1 MSDGAVAL
9 GAATPDLKFVPGGR
23 APVATAPG
31 MEELPPN
38 PEPRQGG
45 ETVAFRGGG
54 FEPRPQTWIG
64 WVVLA
69 ATLGVWHVAST
80 TGWTSPLVLPSPA
93 QVLSAFWTMVNEP
106 DFGGHVR
113 ASLSRV
119 LSGWLLGTALGLLVG
134 CAMGIFSVARAAM
147 LPVVSAL
154 YPVPMIAILPL
165 LIVWLG
171 IGESSKAAVILL
183 GVFSPTVISTF
194 SAVDNVPRGL
204 IRMGQSFGLSWL
216 AITAKIILPGA
227 LPGVLAGFRITA
239 AISLILLVS
248 AEMIGAEQGIGS
260 LVLLAGNLM
269 QTDKLVAGVLML
281 SATGLGIAWL
291 LGRLERRLLRWR

>member
-1 MSDGAVAL
+1 MPELAGNHAAAGLHEPHVTPSAGRPRLAAVPAM
-9 GAATPDLKFVPGGR
+9 ASR
-23 APVATAPG
+23 
-31 MEELPPN
+31 E
-38 PEPRQGG
+38 GG

-54 FEPRPQTWIG
+54 FSPLPQSWIG
-64 WVVLA
+64 WCVLA
-69 ATLGVWHVAST
+69 AVLVSWHVASA
-80 TGWTSPLVLPSPA
+80 TGWASPLVLPSPT
-93 QVLSAFWTMVNEP
+93 QVATAFWTMATEP
-106 DFGGHVR
+106 GFGGHVW

-119 LSGWLLGTALGLLVG
+119 ALGWVLGTALGLLVG
-134 CAMGIFSVARAAM
+134 GAMGIFSAARAAV
-147 LPVVSAL
+147 LPMVSAL

-216 AITAKIILPGA
+216 SIIRKIILPGA

-260 LVLLAGNLM
+260 VVLLAGNLM
-269 QTDKLVAGVLML
+269 QTDKLVAGVLLL

-291 LGRLERRLLRWR
+291 LGRIEKGLLKWR

>member
-1 MSDGAVAL
+1 MPELAGGPD
-9 GAATPDLKFVPGGR
+9 AATLREPHAAGPAAPRHLAAASPTAQREGGD
-23 APVATAPG
+23 
-31 MEELPPN
+31 
-38 PEPRQGG
+38 
-45 ETVAFRGGG
+45 TVAFRGGG
-54 FEPRPQTWIG
+54 FSPRPQAWVG
-64 WVVLA
+64 WCVLVALLAGWHA
-69 ATLGVWHVAST
+69 ATA
-80 TGWTSPLVLPSPA
+80 TGWASPLVLPSPT
-93 QVLSAFWTMVNEP
+93 QVASAFWVMATEP
-106 DFGGHVR
+106 GFGGHVW

-119 LSGWLLGTALGLLVG
+119 ASGWVLGTVLGLVVG
-134 CAMGIFSVARAAM
+134 GAMGIFSVARAAV
-147 LPVVSAL
+147 LPMVSAL

-216 AITAKIILPGA
+216 SITSKIILPGA

-291 LGRLERRLLRWR
+291 LGRLEKGLLKWR

>member
-1 MSDGAVAL
+1 M
-9 GAATPDLKFVPGGR
+9 PDLARSGTAGLQDHRDEPPAVPQHLAADAPMALREGGD
-23 APVATAPG
+23 
-31 MEELPPN
+31 
-38 PEPRQGG
+38 
-45 ETVAFRGGG
+45 TVAFRGGG
-54 FEPRPQTWIG
+54 FSPQPKPWVG
-64 WVVLA
+64 WCVLVAVVA
-69 ATLGVWHVAST
+69 GWHVASA
-80 TGWTSPLVLPSPA
+80 TGWASPLVLPSPT
-93 QVLSAFWTMVNEP
+93 QVLAAFWTMATEP
-106 DFGGHVR
+106 GFGGHVW

-119 LSGWLLGTALGLLVG
+119 ASGWVLGTALGLVVG
-134 CAMGIFSVARAAM
+134 GTMGIFSVARAAV

-216 AITAKIILPGA
+216 SITAKIILPGA

-291 LGRLERRLLRWR
+291 LGRIEKGLLKWR